1 VSQSPRTA
9 LYTQQELADML
20 RISTRTVRR
29 WARDGRIEE
38 VRLGR
43 LVRYTTGSVEALMRP

>member
-1 VSQSPRTA
+1 
-9 LYTQQELADML
+9 ML